1 MPTLEDAV
9 IRRRP
14 TSRGLLMRAL
24 VHSAFG
30 DPAEVLS
37 VQEVP
42 LPEPG
47 PGQVRLRVLL
57 ATVHNH
63 DLLTVRG
70 LYGYRPALPAGAGT
84 EAVGVVDAVGAGVEE
99 ALLGR
104 RVTVGGAFGSWAEY
118 VLAPAAGVVPVPDDL
133 PDEQAAQLASMPFSA
148 IGVLDAL
155 GLQAGDWMIQNAA
168 NGAVGRMVAQLAAA
182 RGVRVVSL
190 VRREA
195 GIAELAAQ
203 GVGDVVATDAEGW
216 QDRVRALTAGAPIR
230 AGIDAV
236 GGDGSGQIAAMLGEE
251 GLLVV
256 FGAMQSPTM
265 RISSGDVIFKQLTV
279 RGFWGSKVAATMP
292 AERRR
297 ALFGELL
304 QRLRDGVLTL
314 PVSEILPFEEIARAS
329 DDNLRAGREG
339 KILLRP

>member
-1 MPTLEDAV
+1 
-9 IRRRP
+9 
-14 TSRGLLMRAL
+14 MRAL
-24 VHSAFG
+24 VHSVFG

-37 VQEVP
+37 VQDVP

-70 LYGYRPALPAGAGT
+70 LYGFKPELPARAGT
-84 EAVGVVDAVGAGVEE
+84 EAVGIVDAVGEGVDP
-99 ALLGR
+99 ALAGR

-118 VLAPAAGVVPVPDDL
+118 VLASAAALIPVPDDV

-148 IGVLDAL
+148 IGVLDSL
-155 GLQAGDWMIQNAA
+155 GLQPGDWMIQNAA

-182 RGVRVVSL
+182 RGVRSVNL
-190 VRREA
+190 VRRGA

-203 GVGDVVATDAEGW
+203 GVGDVVATDAADW

-236 GGDGSGQIAAMLGEE
+236 GGDGSGQIAAMLGEG

-256 FGAMQSPTM
+256 FGAMSSGTM
-265 RISSGDVIFKQLTV
+265 RIASGDVIFKQLTV
-279 RGFWGSKVAATMP
+279 RGFWGSKVAAAMP

-297 ALFGELL
+297 ELFGELL
-304 QRLRDGVLTL
+304 TRLRDGALTL
-314 PVSEILPFEEIARAS
+314 PVSEILPLEDVGAAS
-329 DDNLRAGREG
+329 EGTLKAGREG

>member
-1 MPTLEDAV
+1 
-9 IRRRP
+9 
-14 TSRGLLMRAL
+14 MRAL
-24 VHSAFG
+24 VHSSFG

-37 VQEVP
+37 VQDVP
-42 LPEPG
+42 VPEPG

-70 LYGYRPALPAGAGT
+70 LYGYKPELPARSGT
-84 EAVGVVDAVGAGVEE
+84 EAVGVVDAVGEGVDE

-104 RVTVGGAFGSWAEY
+104 RATAAGAFGAWAEY
-118 VLAPAAGVVPVPDDL
+118 VLASAAGLIPVPDDV
-133 PDEQAAQLASMPFSA
+133 PDEQAAQLGSMPFSA
-148 IGVLDAL
+148 ISVLDSL
-155 GLQAGDWMIQNAA
+155 GLSAGDWMIQNAA

-182 RGVRVVSL
+182 RGVHVVSL
-190 VRREA
+190 VRRAA

-203 GVGDVVATDAEGW
+203 GVHDVVATDAADW
-216 QDRVRALTAGAPIR
+216 QEQARALVGDAVIR
-230 AGIDAV
+230 AGIDSV
-236 GGDGSGQIAAMLGEE
+236 GGEGSGQIAAMLGEG

-256 FGAMQSPTM
+256 FGAMASPTM

-279 RGFWGSKVAATMP
+279 RGFWGSKVAAAMP
-292 AERRR
+292 AGQRG

-304 QRLRDGVLTL
+304 QRLREGALTL
-314 PVSEILPFEEIARAS
+314 PVEAVLPFERVGEAS
-329 DDNLRAGREG
+329 AGTLRAGREG

>member
-1 MPTLEDAV
+1 
-9 IRRRP
+9 
-14 TSRGLLMRAL
+14 MRAL
-24 VHSAFG
+24 VHSSFG

-37 VQEVP
+37 VQDVP

-70 LYGYRPALPAGAGT
+70 LYGYKPELPARSGT
-84 EAVGVVDAVGAGVEE
+84 EAVGVVDAVGEGVDD

-104 RVTVGGAFGSWAEY
+104 RVTVAGAFGAWAEH
-118 VLAPAAGVVPVPDDL
+118 VLASAAGVIPVPDDV
-133 PDEQAAQLASMPFSA
+133 PDEQAGQLGSMPFSA
-148 IGVLDAL
+148 ISVLDSL
-155 GLQAGDWMIQNAA
+155 GLNAGDWMIQNAA

-182 RGVRVVSL
+182 RGVHVVSL
-190 VRREA
+190 VRRA
-195 GIAELAAQ
+195 GGVAELAAQ
-203 GVGDVVATDAEGW
+203 GVQNVVATDAADW
-216 QDRVRALTAGAPIR
+216 QDQVRALTADAPIR

-236 GGDGSGQIAAMLGEE
+236 GGDATGQIAAMLGEG

-256 FGAMQSPTM
+256 FGAMASPIM

-279 RGFWGSKVAATMP
+279 RGFWGSKVAGAMP
-292 AERRR
+292 AEQRG

-304 QRLRDGVLTL
+304 QRLREGVLTL
-314 PVSEILPFEEIARAS
+314 PVEAVLPFEQVAEAS
-329 DDNLRAGREG
+329 EGTLRAGREG